1 MRDPSRSFKTCGIS
15 NTLDGTEHDKLYTEK
30 GQEINDDEDNK
41 FETDSEGTSDA
52 DGE

>member
-1 MRDPSRSFKTCGIS
+1 MVTKSFKTCGIS
-15 NTLDGTEHDKLYTEK
+15 NALDGTEHDKLYTRK

-41 FETDSEGTSDA
+41 FETESEGMSNA